1 MLLNNHGIKTMSA
14 KISATDKFSR
24 SIQKG
29 VNGTNF
35 LAKTNTTIKF
45 PTIPMVHSVSN
56 KEPNESPYCTE
67 NKVDA
72 SDIDEDEFI
81 FFALPNLPQEIVNL
95 NKAMLNFIYTG
106 IHKYSKGV

>member
-14 KISATDKFSR
+14 KISATDKFRR

-35 LAKTNTTIKF
+35 LAKANTTIKF
-45 PTIPMVHSVSN
+45 PTIPIIHSVSS

-67 NKVDA
+67 NKVVA
-72 SDIDEDEFI
+72 SDVEKDEFI
-81 FFALPNLPQEIVNL
+81 FFLE
-95 NKAMLNFIYTG
+95 K
-106 IHKYSKGV
+106 